1 VPLTIWKFAAVRV
14 VESGE
19 DWNEGM
25 EMVEP
30 VTVSGS
36 RRTETGS

>member
-1 VPLTIWKFAAVRV
+1 VPLTIWKLEAVRV

-25 EMVEP
+25 EMVESE
-30 VTVSGS
+30 TVLGS